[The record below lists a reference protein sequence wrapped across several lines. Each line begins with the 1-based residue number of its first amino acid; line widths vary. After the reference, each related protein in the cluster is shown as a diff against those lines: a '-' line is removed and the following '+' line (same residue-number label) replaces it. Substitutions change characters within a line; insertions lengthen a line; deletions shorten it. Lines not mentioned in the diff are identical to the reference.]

1 MTVDTTSENNSS
13 ETHRPSRWRWG
24 TRLVWQ
30 VVVFVVGMVV
40 TLAGIAMIVLPGP
53 AFIVLPLGLAIL
65 ATEFVWADKLKQKVM
80 GYFREAREKW
90 RKRKA
95 ARSDS

>member
-1 MTVDTTSENNSS
+1 MNQSSQSESGPIRN
-13 ETHRPSRWRWG
+13 G
-24 TRLVWQ
+24 TRLLWQ
-30 VVVFVVGMVV
+30 VLVFIVGIAV
-40 TLAGIAMIVLPGP
+40 TLAGVAMIVLPGP

-65 ATEFVWADKLKQKVM
+65 ATEFVWADKLKQKVL

-90 RKRKA
+90 RNRKA